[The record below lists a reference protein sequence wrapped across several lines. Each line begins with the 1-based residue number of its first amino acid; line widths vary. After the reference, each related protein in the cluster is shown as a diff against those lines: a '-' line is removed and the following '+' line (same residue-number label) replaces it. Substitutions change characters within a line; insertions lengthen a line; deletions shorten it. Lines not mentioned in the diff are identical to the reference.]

1 MPRSENR
8 RQIEIPKHLY
18 DELEAEAKAEGSSVT
33 YVLQLYVDHGRMHRD
48 TLSSLDTHVREVYRD
63 TTALRRELEALRVA
77 MENRLPAPELI
88 PAGKGVKKGKAG

>member
-8 RQIEIPKHLY
+8 RQIEIPKQLY
-18 DELEAEAKAEGSSVT
+18 DELEAEAKAEGTSVT

-48 TLSSLDTHVREVYRD
+48 TLSSLDTHLHEVYRD

-77 MENRLPAPELI
+77 MENRLPAPELV
-88 PAGKGVKKGKAG
+88 PAGKGVKKG